1 MISKAWMVWIATL
14 VVAAVGVW
22 LSGIVTAMLV
32 LITGCCWF
40 LFTRTAVAS
49 DPYADNDA
57 GDQPEQSPDSDI
69 EGLEH
74 EAFGYMQT
82 QLTLVRRENQQ
93 LMSLVQG
100 AIVQLTQSFEGLTT
114 QAENENQMLHKLI
127 QHNNEG
133 LSFEDFINES
143 ESLLNYFVETVIN
156 TSKDSMFLMHRL
168 DDMNAK
174 MNGVTQLLGDMKEIA
189 SQTNLLALNAA
200 IEAARAGEAGRG
212 FAVVADEVR
221 NLSQKSDTFSDRI
234 NQITQEVKA
243 TVDEASHVVNRI
255 VSSDMNVALD
265 SKQKV
270 ADMTTR
276 MSSINQRTQSVIEE
290 AGQVSQQIAVL
301 VNRAVTSL
309 QFEDMCTQLGGH
321 ISKRLDALDELA
333 QVVDHLQ
340 HVSTSEQHLD
350 NYRIT
355 LDEVKARLAQLE
367 PKIKA
372 VSHQS
377 VSQQNLD
384 SGDVEL
390 F

>member
-1 MISKAWMVWIATL
+1 MLNKGLMVWLANLIIAALALWL
-14 VVAAVGVW
+14 VGWWGVLLVMGTGLCW
-22 LSGIVTAMLV
+22 YLIAKNPVQPPSAVTAQ
-32 LITGCCWF
+32 
-40 LFTRTAVAS
+40 S
-49 DPYADNDA
+49 DELGGA
-57 GDQPEQSPDSDI
+57 QSTSDI
-69 EGLEH
+69 DLLER

-82 QLTLVRRENQQ
+82 QLTLIRQENQQ

-100 AIVQLTQSFEGLTT
+100 AIVQLTQSFEGLSS
-114 QAENENQMLHKLI
+114 QAENENEMLHKLI
-127 QHNNEG
+127 EHNNEG
-133 LSFEDFINES
+133 LSFEDFITES
-143 ESLLNYFVETVIN
+143 EYLLNYFVDTVIN

-168 DDMNAK
+168 DDMNDK
-174 MNGVTQLLGDMKEIA
+174 MNGVTKLLGDMKEIA

-234 NQITQEVKA
+234 DQITQEVKV
-243 TVDEASHVVNRI
+243 TVDEASQVVNRI

-270 ADMTTR
+270 EDMTSR
-276 MSSINQRTQSVIEE
+276 MSNINQKTNSVIEE
-290 AGQVSQQIAVL
+290 AEQVSQQIAGL
-301 VNRAVTSL
+301 VKQAVTSL
-309 QFEDMCTQLGGH
+309 QFEDMCTQLGSH
-321 ISKRLDALDELA
+321 LSKRLDALDELTK
-333 QVVDHLQ
+333 VISNLQ
-340 HVSTSEQHLD
+340 NVSSSEQYINDYRARLD
-350 NYRIT
+350 
-355 LDEVKARLAQLE
+355 DVKSRLAQLE
-367 PKIKA
+367 PQIKA